1 LALLREAGVEV
12 HAGPAGDDAVDRA
25 DTAVLVGAYAIAP
38 RRHQRWLRRDVP
50 HLPVVFGDL
59 AVGVGPFVTPGSGP
73 CLRCADLHRRDRDPA
88 WPAIAAQLH
97 VRPAPGETEL
107 ICGAVGSVAAG
118 AVLAHLAGD
127 ALPVGTALRFDRR
140 TLRWSE
146 ETRTPHPECGCLS
159 PAAPPWPPVPA
170 RPGTGTA
177 AGRTG
182 VPAGCRAWTS

>member
-1 LALLREAGVEV
+1 MDETEKLPSKVFAYVMVAILLLVFIGPILWFVLLAIRPSA
-12 HAGPAGDDAVDRA
+12 
-25 DTAVLVGAYAIAP
+25 TAFTMPPVLVFPPTADSILYT
-38 RRHQRWLRRDVP
+38 
-50 HLPVVFGDL
+50 
-59 AVGVGPFVTPGSGP
+59 FVDPGNNRP
-73 CLRCADLHRRDRDPA
+73 
-88 WPAIAAQLH
+88 QLFNS
-97 VRPAPGETEL
+97 
-107 ICGAVGSVAAG
+107 IIVAAG
-118 AVLAHLAGD
+118 AVLALLAGD

-182 VPAGCRAWTS
+182 VPAGCRAGTS